1 MASRIM
7 AFTIR
12 PKSPKGTLMATTVQ
26 ATNVAATGGANRYP
40 IFVGGEWQTSDEPL
54 AVRNP
59 FTGDVIGVTYQASRD
74 QLEQAIVAA
83 EDAFAIMR
91 QMPTFERV
99 ALLKAMA
106 SGLKERRDEI
116 AQTIAA
122 EAGKPIRDAEVET
135 DRGVFT
141 LETAAEEA
149 KRMDGE
155 VIPLDLMPASKGR
168 SGVVRRFPIG
178 PIAGISPFNFPLN
191 LALHKLAPAIA
202 AGNTIVLKPPS
213 RDPLTMLL
221 FAQIVEAAGVPKG
234 AISIMPMDRDVGDAL
249 VEDPRFKLL
258 SFTGSPDV
266 GWEMK
271 SRAGM
276 KKVVLELGGNA
287 GVIVDADSDLDFA
300 VNRIRVGAF
309 AYSGQ
314 VCISVQ
320 RVFVVAEVY
329 EKFRDKLIDA
339 VATIKLGDPLDRTTD
354 LGPMIDEKAI
364 LRTQEWIDQASAAG
378 ARVLTGG
385 SADGTFYKPT
395 VIENADPA
403 SFVCSKEAFAPL
415 VTIAPVASFGEA
427 IRKLNDSD
435 FGLQAGVFT
444 NSLEKALVAYEN
456 IEAGGVIIN
465 DVPTY
470 RIDHMPYG
478 GVKSSGL
485 GREGLK
491 YAIED
496 MTEPRLMV
504 INRLESEAVSLD

>member
-1 MASRIM
+1 
-7 AFTIR
+7 
-12 PKSPKGTLMATTVQ
+12 MATTLQ
-26 ATNVAATGGANRYP
+26 HATTASTKGAKKVPIYVA
-40 IFVGGEWQTSDEPL
+40 GEWQTSAEPL

-59 FTGDVIGVTYQASRD
+59 YSGEIVGVTYQASRE
-74 QLEQAIVAA
+74 QLEQAIVGAGL
-83 EDAFAIMR
+83 AFEVTR

-99 ALLKAMA
+99 SLLKAMA
-106 SGLKERRDEI
+106 AGLQERRDEV
-116 AQTIAA
+116 AQMISA
-122 EAGKPIRDAEVET
+122 EAGKPIRDAEIET

-141 LETAAEEA
+141 LDTAAEEA
-149 KRMDGE
+149 KRMHGE
-155 VIPLDLMPASKGR
+155 VIPLDLLPASKGR
-168 SGVVRRFPIG
+168 SGIVRRFPIG

-221 FAQIVEAAGVPKG
+221 FAEIVDAAGVPKG
-234 AISIMPMDRDVGDAL
+234 AVSIMPMDREVGDAL

-271 SRAGM
+271 RRAGM

-287 GVIVDADSDLDFA
+287 GVIVDSDSDLDFA

-320 RVFVVAEVY
+320 RVFVVEDVY
-329 EKFRDKLIDA
+329 EQFRDKLLAA
-339 VATIKLGDPLDRTTD
+339 VGGVKLGDPLDRTTD
-354 LGPMIDEKAI
+354 LGPMIDEKAVQ
-364 LRTQEWIDQASAAG
+364 RTQEWIDLAAAEG

-385 SADGTFYKPT
+385 SADGTFFPPT

-415 VTIAPVASFGEA
+415 VTIASVKTFGEA
-427 IRKLNDSD
+427 IAKLNDSE

-444 NSLEKALVAYEN
+444 NSLERAFTAYEN
-456 IEAGGVIIN
+456 IEVGGVVIN

-478 GVKSSGL
+478 GVKASGL

-504 INRLESEAVSLD
+504 INRLESEAISLG

>member
-1 MASRIM
+1 V
-7 AFTIR
+7 
-12 PKSPKGTLMATTVQ
+12 ATTVQ
-26 ATNVAATGGANRYP
+26 ETRPATSKDAREYP
-40 IFVGGEWQTSDEPL
+40 IFVAGEWQTAGEPL
-54 AVRNP
+54 EVRNP
-59 FTGDVIGVTYQASRD
+59 YSGDLIGVTFQATRD
-74 QLEQAIVAA
+74 QLEQAIVGA
-83 EDAFAIMR
+83 ETAFETMR
-91 QMPTFERV
+91 TMPTFERV
-99 ALLKAMA
+99 NLLKAMA
-106 SGLKERRDEI
+106 AGLKSRRDEVARMI
-116 AQTIAA
+116 AS

-149 KRMDGE
+149 KRIEGE
-155 VIPLDLMPASKGR
+155 AIPLDLMPASKGR
-168 SGVVRRFPIG
+168 SGIVRRFPIG

-191 LALHKLAPAIA
+191 LALHKVAPAIA

-221 FAQIVEAAGVPKG
+221 FAEIVDAAGVPKG
-234 AISIMPMDRDVGDAL
+234 AVSIMPMDREVGDAL

-271 SRAGM
+271 RRAGM

-300 VNRIRVGAF
+300 VNRIKVGAF

-320 RVFVVAEVY
+320 RVFVVDEVY
-329 EKFRDKLIDA
+329 EQFRDKLVGA
-339 VATIKLGDPLDRTTD
+339 VKTIKLGDPLDRTTD
-354 LGPMIDEKAI
+354 LGPMIDGKAA
-364 LRTQEWIDQASAAG
+364 LRTQTWIDQAVAEG
-378 ARVLTGG
+378 ATVLTGG
-385 SADGTFYKPT
+385 TANDTFFAPT

-403 SFVCSKEAFAPL
+403 SLVCSREAFAPL
-415 VTIAPVASFGEA
+415 VTIAPVSSFGEA
-427 IRKLNDSD
+427 IRKINDSEY
-435 FGLQAGVFT
+435 GLQAGVFT
-444 NSLEKALVAYEN
+444 NSLEKALTAYEN
-456 IEAGGVIIN
+456 IDAGGVIIN
-465 DVPTY
+465 DIPTY

-478 GVKSSGL
+478 GVKASGL
-485 GREGLK
+485 GREGLR

-504 INRLESEAVSLD
+504 INRLESQAVSLG

>member
-1 MASRIM
+1 
-7 AFTIR
+7 
-12 PKSPKGTLMATTVQ
+12 MATTVQ
-26 ATNVAATGGANRYP
+26 ESRTHANASAKEYP
-40 IFVGGEWQTSDEPL
+40 IYVAGEWQSAGEPL
-54 AVRNP
+54 EVRNP
-59 FTGDVIGVTYQASRD
+59 YSGDLIGVTFQASRD
-74 QLEQAIVAA
+74 QLEQAIVGA
-83 EDAFAIMR
+83 ERAFEVMR
-91 QMPTFERV
+91 RTPTFERV
-99 ALLKAMA
+99 AMLKAMA
-106 SGLKERRDEI
+106 AGLKSRRDEV
-116 AQTIAA
+116 ARMIAA

-135 DRGVFT
+135 DRGIFT

-149 KRMDGE
+149 KRMEGE
-155 VIPLDLMPASKGR
+155 VIPLDLLPASKGR
-168 SGVVRRFPIG
+168 SGIVRRFPIG

-191 LALHKLAPAIA
+191 LALHKIAPAIA

-221 FAQIVEAAGVPKG
+221 FAEIVEASGVPKG
-234 AISIMPMDRDVGDAL
+234 AVSIMPMDREVGDAL

-271 SRAGM
+271 RRAGM

-287 GVIVDADSDLDFA
+287 GVIVDADADLEFA
-300 VNRIRVGAF
+300 VNRIKVGAF

-320 RVFVVAEVY
+320 RVFVVEEVY
-329 EKFRDKLIDA
+329 EQFRDRLVDA
-339 VATIKLGDPLDRTTD
+339 VKAIQLGDPLDRGTD
-354 LGPMIDEKAI
+354 LGPMIDEKAV
-364 LRTQEWIDQASAAG
+364 LRTQAWIDQATADG
-378 ARVLTGG
+378 AKVLTGG
-385 SADGTFYKPT
+385 ASDGGFFQPT

-403 SFVCSKEAFAPL
+403 SYVCSREAFAPL

-427 IRKLNDSD
+427 IRKLNDSEY
-435 FGLQAGVFT
+435 GLQAGVFT

-456 IEAGGVIIN
+456 IDVGGVVIN

-478 GVKSSGL
+478 GVKASGL

-491 YAIED
+491 YSIED

>member
-1 MASRIM
+1 
-7 AFTIR
+7 
-12 PKSPKGTLMATTVQ
+12 MATTAQ
-26 ATNVAATGGANRYP
+26 DTHRDTAASAKKQP
-40 IFVGGEWQTSDEPL
+40 IFVAGEWQTSDDPL

-59 FTGDVIGVTYQASRD
+59 YSGDIVSVTYQASRE
-74 QLEQAIVAA
+74 QLETAIVAA
-83 EDAFAIMR
+83 ARAFDTTR
-91 QMPTFERV
+91 TMPTYERV

-106 SGLKERRDEI
+106 AGLKERRDEV
-116 AQTIAA
+116 AHTIAA

-149 KRMDGE
+149 KRMEGE
-155 VIPLDLMPASKGR
+155 VIPLDLMASSKGR
-168 SGVVRRFPIG
+168 YGIVKRFPIG

-191 LALHKLAPAIA
+191 LALHKIAPAIA
-202 AGNTIVLKPPS
+202 SGNTIVLKPPS

-221 FAQIVEAAGVPKG
+221 FAEIVEAAGTPKG
-234 AISIMPMDRDVGDAL
+234 AVSIMPMDREVGDAL
-249 VEDPRFKLL
+249 VDDPRFKLL

-271 SRAGM
+271 RRAGM

-287 GVIVDADSDLDFA
+287 GVIVDSDSDLDFA

-320 RVFVVAEVY
+320 RVFVVEDVY
-329 EKFRDKLIDA
+329 EQFRDKLIDA
-339 VATIKLGDPLDRTTD
+339 VAKIQLGDPLDRTTD
-354 LGPMIDEKAI
+354 LGPMIDAKAVK
-364 LRTQEWIDQASAAG
+364 RTQEWIDQATADG

-385 SADGTFYKPT
+385 SADGTFYPPT

-415 VTIAPVASFGEA
+415 VTIAPVKSFGEA
-427 IRKLNDSD
+427 IRKLNDSEY
-435 FGLQAGVFT
+435 GLQAGVFT
-444 NSLEKALVAYEN
+444 NSLEKALVAHEN
-456 IEAGGVIIN
+456 IDVGGVVIN
-465 DVPTY
+465 DIPTY

-478 GVKSSGL
+478 GVKASGL

-504 INRLESEAVSLD
+504 INRLESEAVTLD